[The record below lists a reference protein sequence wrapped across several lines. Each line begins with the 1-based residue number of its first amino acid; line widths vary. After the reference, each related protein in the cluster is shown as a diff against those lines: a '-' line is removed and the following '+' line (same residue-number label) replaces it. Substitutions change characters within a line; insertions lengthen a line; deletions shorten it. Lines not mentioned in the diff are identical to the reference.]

1 MELIDFDGLF
11 DEKLAEYMQQN
22 RGKYTEKQWE
32 ALIPKLY
39 KQFGDTF
46 IPKAGATPKGYYAA
60 MTDEA
65 LVEALVRHIEEG
77 VPVSDFL
84 CRELEGR
91 DCPDALLTLLQ
102 ETDSELITLA
112 VNLIGSHPK
121 AFGPYFRLLAL
132 PDCDEDVAETICEQ
146 LKMSADRVKA
156 LALEDYKKDIRS
168 EMMLEIL
175 SRCKERDDAVF
186 EVLLNAF
193 RTSGEELPMRAS
205 YLAAYGD
212 VRALPTLLEAIDRDD
227 INFLEYQELKYAIE
241 ALGGEYTRPRD
252 FTNDAYFQEIASQQ
266 AGALDILASN
276 NKKSDA

>member
-11 DEKLAEYMQQN
+11 DEKLAEYMQLN
-22 RGKYTEKQWE
+22 AGKYTEKQWE

-60 MTDEA
+60 MTDGE
-65 LVEALVRHIEEG
+65 LVEALVRHVEEG

-91 DCPDALLTLLQ
+91 DCPDALIGLL
-102 ETDSELITLA
+102 EKRDPELITFA
-112 VNLIGSHPK
+112 VNLIGAAPK
-121 AFGPYFRLLAL
+121 AFHAYFDLLERE
-132 PDCDEDVAETICEQ
+132 DCDGDVAETVCEQ
-146 LKMSADRVKA
+146 LKADADPAKERA
-156 LALEDYKKDIRS
+156 LADYRAGVRT

-186 EVLLNAF
+186 GILLDAF
-193 RTSGEELPMRAS
+193 KTSGEELPMRAS

-212 VRALPTLLEAIDRDD
+212 ARALPALLEVIDRED
-227 INFLEYQELKYAIE
+227 INFLEFQELKYAIE

-266 AGALDILASN
+266 AGAVDILSPG
-276 NKKSDA
+276 KKTDA